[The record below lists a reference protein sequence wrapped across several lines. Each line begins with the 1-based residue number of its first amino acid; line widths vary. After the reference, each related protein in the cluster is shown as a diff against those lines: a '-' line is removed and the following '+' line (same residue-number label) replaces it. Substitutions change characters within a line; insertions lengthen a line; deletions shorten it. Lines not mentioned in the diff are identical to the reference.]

1 MKNQNLCLILF
12 LGIIL
17 QSCWPTT
24 GPMDDDFVQAE
35 SRYEPVVM
43 DRSVFEKS
51 VVLANSLSIGTS
63 GKIYIKD
70 NLLFINEV
78 KKGFHIYDNSD
89 PSSPK
94 AIRFLA
100 APGSTDLAIRNDMVY
115 INQAR
120 DLIAV
125 EYDGAK
131 NSISLTKRIPDTFP
145 EMLSPDGFFPFD
157 LPENSVVVD
166 WKLKD

>member
-1 MKNQNLCLILF
+1 MKNRNVYLIL
-12 LGIIL
+12 LLAIGL
-17 QSCWPTT
+17 QGCWPTT

-43 DRSVFEKS
+43 DRSEFEKS
-51 VVLANSLSIGTS
+51 VVLGNTLSIGTS
-63 GKIYIKD
+63 GKIYTKD
-70 NLLFINEV
+70 NLLFINEIN
-78 KKGFHIYDNSD
+78 KGFHIFDNSD
-89 PSSPK
+89 PSDPK

-125 EYDGAK
+125 EYNVAQ

-145 EMLSPDGFFPFD
+145 EMLSPDGFFAFD
-157 LPENSVVVD
+157 LPENGVVVD
-166 WKLKD
+166 WKLKN

>member
-1 MKNQNLCLILF
+1 MKNKTICLLLL
-12 LGIIL
+12 LGTIF
-17 QSCWPTT
+17 QGCWPTNDLR
-24 GPMDDDFVQAE
+24 DDDFVQVE
-35 SRYEPVVM
+35 SRYEPVVIN
-43 DRSVFEKS
+43 RSDFEKS
-51 VVLANSLSIGTS
+51 VVLGNSLSIGTS

-78 KKGFHIYDNSD
+78 NKGFHIYDNSN
-89 PSSPK
+89 PSNPK
-94 AIRFLA
+94 AIQFLV

-125 EYDGAK
+125 EYDAAL

-145 EMLSPDGFFPFD
+145 EMLSPDGFFAVD

-166 WKLKD
+166 WKLKE